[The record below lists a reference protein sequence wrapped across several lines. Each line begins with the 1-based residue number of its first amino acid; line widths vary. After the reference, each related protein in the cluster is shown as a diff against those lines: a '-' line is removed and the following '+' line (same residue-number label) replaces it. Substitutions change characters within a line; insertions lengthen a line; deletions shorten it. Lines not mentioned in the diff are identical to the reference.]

1 MVQGQQDVGGV
12 EPCGVLLESTDLRQ
26 VEEQFATRAVL
37 EDEEELG
44 VALEGVVHLDYKR
57 VPHIFLKHVIL

>member
-1 MVQGQQDVGGV
+1 MVQSQQDVGGV
-12 EPCGVLLESTDLRQ
+12 EPCSILLEATNLRQ
-26 VEEQFATRAVL
+26 IEEQFATRAIL